1 MRENHLLLG
10 YLGRSGAGTQLRS
23 FFALLLFLICMP
35 AANAAEL
42 PRSMAWS
49 AYNLGTTGNS
59 QAVAIAKMLKDRYG
73 VNLRILPGKNDVSRL
88 LPLVKG
94 RVQFS
99 ANGVATFFAS
109 EGVFQFAAPSWG
121 PLPLR
126 LLMTS
131 NGDSNQALAVAGD
144 LGIRSYADLK
154 GKRVPY
160 VRGAPSLNVG
170 TEALLA
176 CGGIGWDDVQRIE
189 FPGYQA
195 MWDGI
200 INNQVDAAFATT
212 VSGPT
217 RRLEASPRGIF
228 WPPAPHDDEA
238 CWAGI
243 RKMGPYFMPHVGTRG
258 AAISESAPHE
268 GGTYP
273 YPLLTGLDSSDPAV
287 VSALV
292 RALHS
297 HYDDYKDA
305 DPGSIGWAMDRQIFQ
320 WVVPYHDGAVAV
332 FRELGVWSDA
342 DQAHN
347 DLLLQRQ
354 AVLAA
359 AWAEMAGSDLEGE
372 AFRSA
377 WMAKRR
383 EALSAAG
390 FDPIWQ

>member
-1 MRENHLLLG
+1 MPRPIAF
-10 YLGRSGAGTQLRS
+10 GRRGARLS
-23 FFALLLFLICMP
+23 CFLLFAW
-35 AANAAEL
+35 AASLVVQSAAVAQEL

-59 QAVAIAKMLKDRYG
+59 QAVAIGKMLKDRYG
-73 VNLRILPGKNDVSRL
+73 TNLRILPGKNDVSRL

-109 EGVFQFAAPSWG
+109 EGVFQFAAPNWG
-121 PLPLR
+121 PVPLR
-126 LLMTS
+126 LVMTS

-144 LGIRSYADLK
+144 LGIRTYADLK
-154 GKRVPY
+154 GKRVPF

-170 TEALLA
+170 TEALMA
-176 CGGIGWDDVQRIE
+176 CGGLTWADVERIE

-228 WPPAPHDDEA
+228 WPPAPRDDAA

-243 RKMGPYFMPHVGTRG
+243 RRMGPYFLPHVATRG
-258 AAISESAPHE
+258 AGISVAAPHE

-273 YPLLTGLDSSDPAV
+273 YPLLTGLERSDPALV
-287 VSALV
+287 AALV
-292 RALHS
+292 KALVA
-297 HYDDYKDA
+297 HYEDYRDA
-305 DPGSIGWAMDRQIFQ
+305 DPGSIGWALDRQQFQ
-320 WVVPYHDGAVAV
+320 WVVPYHRGAISAY
-332 FRELGVWSDA
+332 RELGVWSDA
-342 DQAHN
+342 DQVHN
-347 DLLLQRQ
+347 DRLLERQ
-354 AVLAA
+354 ALLAT
-359 AWAEMAGSDLEGE
+359 AWAGMEGSDLAGD
-372 AFRSA
+372 AFRAA
-377 WMAKRR
+377 WMEKRR
-383 EALSAAG
+383 EALESAG

>member
-1 MRENHLLLG
+1 LIPSTPTPACLRRPMRL
-10 YLGRSGAGTQLRS
+10 AAC
-23 FFALLLFLICMP
+23 ALIMM
-35 AANAAEL
+35 AATAVNAAVAEL
-42 PRSMAWS
+42 PRTMAWS

-59 QAVAIAKMLKDRYG
+59 QAVAIGKMLKDHYG

-88 LPLVKG
+88 LPLIRG

-109 EGVFQFAAPSWG
+109 EGVFQFAAANWG

-126 LLMTS
+126 LVMTS
-131 NGDSNQALAVAGD
+131 NGDSNQALAVAAD
-144 LGIRSYADLK
+144 LGIRSFADLK

-176 CGGIGWDDVQRIE
+176 CGNIGWEDVERIE

-238 CWAGI
+238 CWARI
-243 RKMGPYFMPHVGTRG
+243 RKMGPYFMPHIGTRG
-258 AAISESAPHE
+258 AGISAETPHE

-273 YPLLTGLDSSDPAV
+273 YPLLTGLDSSDPEV
-287 VSALV
+287 VAALV
-292 RALHS
+292 HALHE
-297 HYDDYKDA
+297 HYEDYRDA
-305 DPGSIGWAMDRQIFQ
+305 DPGGIGWALDRQIFQ
-320 WVVPYHDGAVAV
+320 WVVPYHEGAVAAY
-332 FRELGVWSDA
+332 RELGVWSDA

-347 DLLLQRQ
+347 DALIERQ
-354 AVLAA
+354 AVLAS
-359 AWAEMAGSDLEGE
+359 AWQEMADSELEGE
-372 AFRSA
+372 DFRQA
-377 WMAKRR
+377 WMNRR
-383 EALSAAG
+383 GAALTAAG
-390 FDPIWQ
+390 FDPLWQ